1 MGGDLQEGEGTPRP
15 VQALLPLFWAGLHK
29 GWTVGW
35 DGDRVTVSRRGVS
48 QPGGGWEWGMDA
60 PRRTVEVGGDSTV
73 VNSGQA
79 ARGGARMD

>member
-1 MGGDLQEGEGTPRP
+1 MQEGEGTPRP

-48 QPGGGWEWGMDA
+48 QPGGGWGMLLREQSRLGVTA
-60 PRRTVEVGGDSTV
+60 LL
-73 VNSGQA
+73 
-79 ARGGARMD
+79 